1 MVERCA
7 REDADLQRYLAV
19 LRHEFG
25 QPITVIQGFS
35 ELIKDGNLSPE
46 EVKEYASEI
55 FKEAT
60 HLAEM
65 VARLRNRTGG

>member
-1 MVERCA
+1 MIEQCEGKVTDTR
-7 REDADLQRYLAV
+7 RILALV
-19 LRHEFG
+19 RHELG

-46 EVKEYASEI
+46 EVKEYAAEI

-65 VARLRNRTGG
+65 VARLREA